1 MRLTF
6 LLAKRYLFTKR
17 HPRAIHGMSILSF
30 IALTIGI
37 TAIFLIMNVFN
48 GFEVLIR
55 GLYSSFYPD
64 VIVTPAE
71 GEYFKQNEEWIDTVK
86 NLPGVISVI
95 PAIEEQALLTHSDKR
110 LVAYILAVDSQFL
123 KSSKLDS
130 FIVMGTIPSPFR
142 GPVALLGY
150 GVSYLLDLNPEA
162 PLSLLQA
169 HILRKQ
175 VSISMFTS
183 PNALFRTVKLKPTGS
198 FAIQQEIDQKYV
210 IVPLEFWQRKTAQ
223 RGKVTSF
230 FVDTEDDF
238 REEVAEHIK
247 QICTDCEVKTL
258 WELNP
263 TLYRIL
269 KAEKWSVFAMLAF
282 VVLLAGFTKISALI
296 MLVIYKRPDIRI
308 MLALGAP
315 YKTIEM
321 AFFLYGLLMT
331 VASLAVGIL
340 LSLVVT
346 WLQQEY
352 GLIKIQGATFII
364 ENYPVAIK
372 IEDYL
377 IISLFVLALGIFS
390 SYPAARLV
398 RVVKPYF
405 RNP

>member
-1 MRLTF
+1 
-6 LLAKRYLFTKR
+6 
-17 HPRAIHGMSILSF
+17 MSILSF
-30 IALTIGI
+30 IALSVGI

-48 GFEVLIR
+48 GFEVLIK

-64 VIVTPAE
+64 IIISPAE
-71 GEYFKQNEEWIDTVK
+71 GEYFEEDVKWIK
-86 NLPGVISVI
+86 EISQLPHVNTII

-110 LVAYILAVDSQFL
+110 LVAYIIAVDSSFL
-123 KSSKLDS
+123 KVSKLDS
-130 FIVMGTIPSPFR
+130 FIVLGRIPQPFE

-183 PNALFRTVKLKPTGS
+183 PNALFRTVKLKPIGS

-210 IVPLEFWQRKTAQ
+210 IVPLNFWQRKTAQ
-223 RGKVTSF
+223 RHKVTSF
-230 FVDTEDDF
+230 FIDTDDNF
-238 REEVAEHIK
+238 REDVAEQVK
-247 QICTDCEVKTL
+247 QICTNCEVKTL

-308 MLALGAP
+308 MLALGTP

-321 AFFLYGLLMT
+321 AFFLYGILMT
-331 VASLAVGIL
+331 IGSLIFGIL
-340 LSLVVT
+340 LSLLVT

-372 IEDYL
+372 VSDYL
-377 IISLFVLALGIFS
+377 IISGFVLTLGVFS

>member
-1 MRLTF
+1 VKLTF
-6 LLAKRYLFTKR
+6 LLAKRYLFTRR
-17 HPRAIHGMSILSF
+17 HPKAIHGMSILSF

-48 GFEVLIR
+48 GFEDLIR
-55 GLYSSFYPD
+55 ELYSSFYPD
-64 VIVTPAE
+64 VIITPKE
-71 GEYFKQNEEWIDTVK
+71 GEYFEEDVPWLQEISQ
-86 NLPGVISVI
+86 LPHVNTVI

-110 LVAYILAVDSQFL
+110 LVAYILAVDSKFL
-123 KSSKLDS
+123 QISKLDS
-130 FIVMGTIPSPFR
+130 FIVLGTIPKPFE

-169 HILRKQ
+169 HVLRKQ
-175 VSISMFTS
+175 ISISMFTA

-210 IVPLEFWQRKTAQ
+210 VVPLNFWQRKTAQ
-223 RGKVTSF
+223 QGKVTSF
-230 FVDTEDDF
+230 FIDTDDKF
-238 REEVAEHIK
+238 REDVAEQVK
-247 QICTDCEVKTL
+247 QICTNCEVRTL

-315 YKTIEM
+315 YKTIEL

-331 VASLAVGIL
+331 LSALFFGIL
-340 LSLVVT
+340 LSLAVT
-346 WLQQEY
+346 WLQQKY

-364 ENYPVAIK
+364 ENYPVAVK
-372 IEDYL
+372 LWDYL
-377 IISLFVLALGIFS
+377 LISVFILALGIFS

-398 RVVKPYF
+398 RVVKPFF

>member
-6 LLAKRYLFTKR
+6 LLAKRYLFTRR

-64 VIVTPAE
+64 VIITPAE
-71 GEYFKQNEEWIDTVK
+71 GDYFEEDAQWLNDISK
-86 NLPGVISVI
+86 LPHVNTII
-95 PAIEEQALLTHSDKR
+95 PAIEDQALLTHSDKR
-110 LVAYILAVDSQFL
+110 LVAYILAVDSTFL
-123 KSSKLDS
+123 RVSQLDS
-130 FIVMGTIPSPFR
+130 FMVLGTIPKPFE

-169 HILRKQ
+169 HVLRKQ
-175 VSISMFTS
+175 MSLSMFTS

-198 FAIQQEIDQKYV
+198 FAIQQDIDQKYV
-210 IVPLEFWQRKTAQ
+210 LVPLGFWQRKTAQ

-230 FVDTEDDF
+230 FIDTDDDF
-238 REEVAEHIK
+238 REDVAK
-247 QICTDCEVKTL
+247 QVKQTCKNCEVKTL

-282 VVLLAGFTKISALI
+282 VVLLAGFTKISTLI

-315 YKTIEM
+315 YKTIEL
-321 AFFLYGLLMT
+321 AFFLYGITMT
-331 VASLAVGIL
+331 IGSLIAGIL
-340 LSLVVT
+340 LSLLVT

-352 GLIKIQGATFII
+352 GLIKIQGSTFII

-372 IEDYL
+372 LEDYL

-398 RVVKPYF
+398 RVVKPFF

>member
-6 LLAKRYLFTKR
+6 LLAKRYLFTRR

-64 VIVTPAE
+64 VIVTPLE
-71 GEYFKQNEEWIDTVK
+71 GDYFEEDASWLNEISA
-86 NLPGVISVI
+86 LPHVNTII
-95 PAIEEQALLTHSDKR
+95 PAIEDQALLTHSDKR
-110 LVAYILAVDSQFL
+110 LVAYILAVDSDFL
-123 KSSKLDS
+123 KVSQLDS
-130 FIVMGTIPSPFR
+130 FMVLGTIPKPFE

-150 GVSYLLDLNPEA
+150 GVSYLLELNPEA

-169 HILRKQ
+169 HVLRKQ
-175 VSISMFTS
+175 MSISMFTS

-198 FAIQQEIDQKYV
+198 FAIQQDIDQKYV
-210 IVPLEFWQRKTAQ
+210 LVPLEFWQRKTAQ

-230 FVDTEDDF
+230 FIDTEDDF
-238 REEVAEHIK
+238 REDVADQVK
-247 QICTDCEVKTL
+247 QICKNCEVKTL

-282 VVLLAGFTKISALI
+282 VVLLAGFTKISTLI

-315 YKTIEM
+315 YKTIEL
-321 AFFLYGLLMT
+321 AFFLYGITMIIG
-331 VASLAVGIL
+331 SLITGIL
-340 LSLVVT
+340 LSLLVT

-352 GLIKIQGATFII
+352 GLIKIQGSTFII

-372 IEDYL
+372 FGDYL
-377 IISLFVLALGIFS
+377 IISTFVLALGIFS

-398 RVVKPYF
+398 RVVKPFF